1 MEMELHDLSIKNRV
15 DSLEEFKDQ
24 KQAEIRANIGSL
36 DLVKDLPIFRAYRD
50 FYWKVG
56 IDPTKTRPAGEALT
70 RRIVNGK
77 RLPTIN
83 TLVDSYNIASSES
96 HVAIAAFDLDTIS
109 SGSLFMR
116 RARSG
121 ETFLGIGMGKA
132 MTLTGI
138 EVVIEDESNSNLIA
152 VYPYRDSNATKV
164 AEKTRH
170 VLMMMC
176 GVPGIKDEELQS
188 AAVLTKNYIE
198 KFCKQP

>member
-1 MEMELHDLSIKNRV
+1 M
-15 DSLEEFKDQ
+15 
-24 KQAEIRANIGSL
+24 GSL
-36 DLVKDLPIFRAYRD
+36 DLLQDLPIFRAYRD

-56 IDPTKTRPAGEALT
+56 IDPTKTRPAGEALA
-70 RRIVNGK
+70 RRIVSGK

-116 RARSG
+116 TARSG
-121 ETFLGIGMGKA
+121 EAFLGIGMGKPMA
-132 MTLTGI
+132 LTGI
-138 EVVIEDESNSNLIA
+138 EVVIEDASNSNLIA
-152 VYPYRDSNATKV
+152 VYPYRDSDATKV

-188 AAVLTKNYIE
+188 AAFLTKSYIE